1 MKKKYMKLVKI
12 FLAFALVFSQLSNA
26 TVVLAEEVMDNDD
39 MVQNTDDTILEENT
53 EENKEDTPSTEGE
66 SGTEEVKEENKEETP
81 NVENPENNETPSNV
95 EENPTEEVKP
105 STEENPTTE
114 EQTPEVDTPTEEGGI
129 GSGETDVREFTKE
142 DLEAMMDS
150 ALNGTELDEE
160 IVELLI
166 FYGAPSTLETG
177 EFNFVTTDDI
187 MFVNELLKEAP
198 DIETEREE
206 NVNLKLELGEVP
218 EEVEATKTFE
228 VQVLVSNKVV
238 EEKDETE
245 TTEENANETLEEEEV
260 VISPDFIDG
269 IEGLISTSDNL
280 KLQSVEYSEFTGLFN
295 EEGYFI
301 GAGNEFSEDEGI
313 LLTLTFEA
321 LEEGTGE
328 VKIDGNLY
336 KYLTCVSFDEL
347 AFNVNVI
354 SFTAGGLSSLS
365 SSVGSFD
372 KPFDTETYEYVLT
385 VPAGT
390 TEVTL
395 SGTLVNPEDEVFG
408 LETYEL
414 TDDETYIY
422 VVAVENDG
430 TVTAYEIKIVRETPK
445 EEVKEEE
452 KKEEVVVD
460 TPVVSPVAYV
470 YSSNNY
476 LKSLSIKDYEIKFEK
491 GVLEYKVKVG
501 PSVKSLDITAIAED
515 YRSRVEI
522 NGNENFKEGD
532 NTVTIKVTAEN
543 GDTREYKI
551 LVEKEAK
558 DKAVD
563 SEEEVGKTEKIV
575 IIGLIILVVLGLLY
589 LIFKKD
595 DEGTTQNANF
605 KEVKKDKK

>member
-1 MKKKYMKLVKI
+1 MKKKYTKIIKI
-12 FLAFALVFSQLSNA
+12 FLVLALVFSQLSNA
-26 TVVLAEEVMDNDD
+26 TVVLAEEVMDNNDV
-39 MVQNTDDTILEENT
+39 VQNNDDTILEENT

-95 EENPTEEVKP
+95 EENPTEE
-105 STEENPTTE
+105 
-114 EQTPEVDTPTEEGGI
+114 GGI
-129 GSGETDVREFTKE
+129 GSGETDIREFTKE

-160 IVELLI
+160 IIELLI
-166 FYGAPSTLETG
+166 FYGAPSTIETG
-177 EFNFVTTDDI
+177 EFNFVTTEDI
-187 MFVNELLKEAP
+187 MFVNELLKETP

-245 TTEENANETLEEEEV
+245 TTEENANETLEEEGV

-321 LEEGTGE
+321 LEEGIGE

-354 SFTAGGLSSLS
+354 PFTAGGLSSLS

-395 SGTLVNPEDEVFG
+395 SGSLVNPEDEVFG
-408 LETYEL
+408 LDTYEL

-430 TVTAYEIKIVRETPK
+430 TVTAYEIKIVRDTPK

-543 GDTREYKI
+543 GETREYKI

>member
-39 MVQNTDDTILEENT
+39 MVQNTDDTTLEENT

-81 NVENPENNETPSNV
+81 NTENPENNETPSNV

-129 GSGETDVREFTKE
+129 GSGETDIREFTKE

-177 EFNFVTTDDI
+177 EFNFVTTEDI
-187 MFVNELLKEAP
+187 MFVNELLKETP

-321 LEEGTGE
+321 LEEGAGE

-354 SFTAGGLSSLS
+354 PFTAGGLSSLS

-422 VVAVENDG
+422 VVAVEKDG

-445 EEVKEEE
+445 EEVKEE

-460 TPVVSPVAYV
+460 TPVASPVAYV

-575 IIGLIILVVLGLLY
+575 IIGLIIFVVLGLLY

>member
-1 MKKKYMKLVKI
+1 
-12 FLAFALVFSQLSNA
+12 
-26 TVVLAEEVMDNDD
+26 
-39 MVQNTDDTILEENT
+39 
-53 EENKEDTPSTEGE
+53 
-66 SGTEEVKEENKEETP
+66 
-81 NVENPENNETPSNV
+81 
-95 EENPTEEVKP
+95 
-105 STEENPTTE
+105 
-114 EQTPEVDTPTEEGGI
+114 
-129 GSGETDVREFTKE
+129 
-142 DLEAMMDS
+142 
-150 ALNGTELDEE
+150 
-160 IVELLI
+160 
-166 FYGAPSTLETG
+166 
-177 EFNFVTTDDI
+177 
-187 MFVNELLKEAP
+187 
-198 DIETEREE
+198 
-206 NVNLKLELGEVP
+206 
-218 EEVEATKTFE
+218 
-228 VQVLVSNKVV
+228 
-238 EEKDETE
+238 
-245 TTEENANETLEEEEV
+245 
-260 VISPDFIDG
+260 
-269 IEGLISTSDNL
+269 GLISTSDNL

-321 LEEGTGE
+321 LEEGIGE

-354 SFTAGGLSSLS
+354 PFTAGGLSSLS
-365 SSVGSFD
+365 SSVGNFD

-414 TDDETYIY
+414 TEDEFYTY
-422 VVAVENDG
+422 VVAVEKDG

-543 GDTREYKI
+543 GETREYKI

>member
-39 MVQNTDDTILEENT
+39 MVQNTDDTTLEENT

-81 NVENPENNETPSNV
+81 NTENPENNETPSNV

-129 GSGETDVREFTKE
+129 GSGETDIREFTKE

-177 EFNFVTTDDI
+177 EFNFVTTEDI
-187 MFVNELLKEAP
+187 MFVNELLKETP

-321 LEEGTGE
+321 LEEGAGE

-354 SFTAGGLSSLS
+354 PFTAGGLSSLS

-422 VVAVENDG
+422 VVAVEKDG

-445 EEVKEEE
+445 EEVKEE

-460 TPVVSPVAYV
+460 TPVASPVAYV